1 MLYKGDS
8 INKLWNL
15 FDERKYLETRD
26 LFHDECKVIME
37 SSREVFKNI
46 DLYLQ
51 MNCDYPGNWR
61 TVLEK
66 VEILD
71 EGAVSLVHVFSS
83 EEEGE
88 FYATTFY
95 EFKDELIY
103 EMKEYWATVEPQ
115 PEWRKKYSEEL

>member
-1 MLYKGDS
+1 MLYKGDL
-8 INKLWNL
+8 INKLWSL
-15 FDERKYLETRD
+15 FDNKKYFETRD
-26 LFHDECKVIME
+26 LFHDECEIIIK
-37 SSREVFKNI
+37 SSKEIFSDI

-51 MNCDYPGNWR
+51 MNYDYPGNWR

-83 EEEGE
+83 EENEE

-95 EFKDELIY
+95 KFKGGLIS
-103 EMKEYWATVEPQ
+103 EMEEYWATMETQ
-115 PEWRKKYSEEL
+115 PEWRKKYSRTL